1 MSNMYSSTL
10 IKCLSLLVCANGQL
24 LDTPAVDELVSSA
37 LSPFEQYTSTE
48 ALPEIVTSAAKIQTS
63 VTKIQAAVSGAAAAD
78 TAYWLADI
86 AHQGVA
92 AFNPNPS
99 GYGVFRNVKDYGA
112 KGEFSVAWAT
122 GKNTKK
128 QAMV

>member
-1 MSNMYSSTL
+1 MYSSTL
-10 IKCLSLLVCANGQL
+10 IKCLSLLVCANAQL
-24 LDTPAVDELVSSA
+24 LDIAAVDELASSA
-37 LSPFEQYTSTE
+37 LSPFEQYTPTK
-48 ALPEIVTSAAKIQTS
+48 ALPEIVTSAATIQTD
-63 VTKIQAAVSGAAAAD
+63 VTKIQAAVSGAAAAAD

-99 GYGVFRNVKDYGA
+99 GYRVFRNVKDYGA

-128 QAMV
+128 QAMA